1 MNIETKGG
9 YPRAKKRF
17 GQNFLSDG
25 NVLEKIV
32 TSARITPDTGV
43 IEIGSGTGYLTERL
57 LRVAPCILA
66 YEIDRDLVKLLKAR
80 FSDSNRFILVP
91 EDVLKRDLETD
102 INTHLS
108 RFDNRVLVSNL
119 PYYITTPILMMV
131 LEKTRSIQRMVMM
144 MQLEVAR
151 RITSEP
157 GTKDYGAL
165 SVIIR
170 YIADATLLF
179 KVSRKAFRPVPDV
192 DSAVVSIEIRRERP
206 LETEAQS
213 EFFRFIHQAFAHR
226 RKTLVN
232 NMLSA
237 YPTWKRNDIEQAMQT
252 HGIPLSARAETL
264 ELQSFL
270 DLYMHYANTLH

>member
-1 MNIETKGG
+1 MKTETKGG

-80 FSDSNRFILVP
+80 FSDLNRFILIP
-91 EDVLKRDLETD
+91 EDVLKRNLETD
-102 INTHLS
+102 IKEHLS
-108 RFDNRVLVSNL
+108 GVDDIVLVSNL

-170 YIADATLLF
+170 YIAEPKLLF
-179 KVSRKAFRPVPDV
+179 KVSRNAFRPVPDV

-206 LETEAQS
+206 LEAEAQA
-213 EFFRFIHQAFAHR
+213 EFFHFVHQAFAHR
-226 RKTLVN
+226 RKTLMN

-237 YPTWKRNDIEQAMQT
+237 YPTWERTDIEQAMQT
-252 HGIPLSARAETL
+252 HGIPVSARAETL
-264 ELQSFL
+264 HLQAFL
-270 DLYMHYANTLH
+270 DLYIHYTHTRH